1 MLQPLRYLFAERN
14 EGQQHHLEMLES
26 EWYADDGQAA
36 GDTEAQMEQGNLDAS
51 EDYPD
56 DVHDHS
62 QTAGVIR
69 PGDYF
74 MTERPERQPCHLEKL
89 QSEWNTDDGQAEQQS
104 HNSVIETD
112 QNASEQQP

>member
-1 MLQPLRYLFAERN
+1 
-14 EGQQHHLEMLES
+14 MLES
-26 EWYADDGQAA
+26 ERDADDGQAA
-36 GDTEAQMEQGNLDAS
+36 GDTEAQMEQGDLDAS

-74 MTERPERQPCHLEKL
+74 MTERPERQPRYLEQL
-89 QSEWNTDDGQAEQQS
+89 HPERYADDGQAE
-104 HNSVIETD
+104 
-112 QNASEQQP
+112 